1 MQKESRVNGNSFSI
15 FLSIPE
21 SFFKPWVAV
30 VTCTQMGTD
39 TQQWTRGSKEYGD
52 HLAEGETSAV
62 SVLRVLDTEVM

>member
-21 SFFKPWVAV
+21 SFFKPWVVV

-39 TQQWTRGSKEYGD
+39 TQQWTRGNKEYGD

-62 SVLRVLDTEVM
+62 SVLRVPNTEAM